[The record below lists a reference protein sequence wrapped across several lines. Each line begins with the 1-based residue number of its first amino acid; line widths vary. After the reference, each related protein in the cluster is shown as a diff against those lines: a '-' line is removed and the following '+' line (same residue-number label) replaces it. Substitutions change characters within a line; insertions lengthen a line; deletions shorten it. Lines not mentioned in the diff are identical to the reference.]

1 MSAAVVSSTDE
12 FFEYFWVTGAA
23 EIHRCSKYLHLIY
36 FHGPFTHH
44 PVGGSYIFTH
54 VMIVFVLNQVLC
66 VLVQEKNIFTCITLN
81 VSNTDESLE
90 MHIHLIASIETS
102 YFNGKA
108 IL

>member
-1 MSAAVVSSTDE
+1 M
-12 FFEYFWVTGAA
+12 FY
-23 EIHRCSKYLHLIY
+23 KYLYLIY

-54 VMIVFVLNQVLC
+54 AISVMIVFVLNQILC
-66 VLVQEKNIFTCITLN
+66 VIVQEKNIFTCITLN

-90 MHIHLIASIETS
+90 MHIHWIASIETS
-102 YFNGKA
+102 FFNGKA

>member
-1 MSAAVVSSTDE
+1 
-12 FFEYFWVTGAA
+12 
-23 EIHRCSKYLHLIY
+23 
-36 FHGPFTHH
+36 
-44 PVGGSYIFTH
+44 
-54 VMIVFVLNQVLC
+54 MIVFVLNQVLC